1 MSQVATVASKEGT
14 APPRSAL
21 VLAALILGAIAA
33 NMNLGIANVALPS
46 IGRELGASQAQ
57 LTSVANAFTLG
68 LACSVLY
75 FGAIGDRYGRKL
87 MFKLGAFFS
96 VPTALVSAYA
106 PNVELLIVGRFLAG
120 LAAGLLFPTTLS
132 LISALYTGRKQT
144 KAIALWSGIGGGFA
158 ALGPLFGGLLLESF
172 WWGSVFLITVPLA
185 AVDLVLGWVVLP
197 EKAGEDAT
205 SVDNIG
211 GVLSVIAVA
220 TLVIA
225 LQSVAGFNWW
235 QVGILSAISAVAFV
249 LFIRR
254 QRSNSRPLV
263 DLEAASATTF
273 WVAAVAG
280 TVTFG
285 ALMGTLFIGQQFT
298 QNVLRYSA
306 LEGAIYQLP
315 VSLFL
320 IMMAIPAARL
330 VVRFGGRVTFALGLV
345 LLSFAFVWI
354 LVFWKPGVAGFH
366 VLFAYA
372 FVGIGVGIA
381 VTPASKA
388 LMASLPASRAG
399 MGSAF
404 TDLTR
409 DFGGSVMNAIM
420 GTALAVAYGAS
431 ITKALSALTPA
442 QSEALGAESAQAIVA
457 SYEGAE
463 AVAEKYPPNVGQQI
477 ITQAA
482 ESFSEGKEV
491 AVALALAFALT
502 SIVLVLW
509 KYPRKEA
516 EFAFFEKIEAQ
527 NRAAAAAAAGAGGG
541 NQAAAGTGSTESA
554 EDRNASGRDAE
565 GSDASP

>member
-1 MSQVATVASKEGT
+1 MFVGAILGSVSSAATVDVSAGT
-14 APPRSAL
+14 APPRSAW
-21 VLAALILGAIAA
+21 VLTSLILGAVAA
-33 NMNLGIANVALPS
+33 NMNLGIANVALPT
-46 IGRELGASQAQ
+46 IGRELGATQAQ

-87 MFKLGAFFS
+87 LFKLGAFFS
-96 VPTALVSAYA
+96 VPTALMSAYA
-106 PNVELLIVGRFLAG
+106 PSVEFLVLGRFLSG

-132 LISALYTGRKQT
+132 ILSALYTGRKQT

-158 ALGPLFGGLLLESF
+158 ALGPLIGGLLLGQF
-172 WWGSVFLITVPLA
+172 WWGSVFLVTVPLA
-185 AVDLVLGWVVLP
+185 AIDLVLGWIVLP
-197 EKAGEDAT
+197 ERAGEDAT
-205 SVDNIG
+205 SVDHIG
-211 GVLSVIAVA
+211 GILSVVAVA
-220 TLVIA
+220 SLVIA
-225 LQSVAGFNWW
+225 LQSVAGFNWL
-235 QVGILSAISAVAFV
+235 QVAVLSGISVVAFL
-249 LFIRR
+249 LFFRR
-254 QRSNSRPLV
+254 QRTAPRPLV
-263 DLEAASATTF
+263 DLQAGSATTF

-298 QNVLRYSA
+298 QNVLGFTA
-306 LEGAIYQLP
+306 LEGAAYQLP
-315 VSLFL
+315 VPVFMILMS
-320 IMMAIPAARL
+320 IPAARL
-330 VVRFGGRVTFALGLV
+330 VVKFGGRVTFALGLV

-354 LVFWKPGVAGFH
+354 LVFWRPGAAGFH

-372 FVGIGVGIA
+372 FVGIGVGLA

-420 GTALAVAYGAS
+420 GTALAIAYGAS
-431 ITKALSALTPA
+431 ITRALNALTPA
-442 QSEALGAESAQAIVA
+442 QSEALGTDAASQIVA
-457 SYEGAE
+457 SFEGAE
-463 AVAEKYPPNVGQQI
+463 GVAAGYPPNVAQQI

-509 KYPRKEA
+509 KYPRKAE

-527 NRAAAAAAAGAGGG
+527 NRAAAKAGVAAAGETEAGG
-541 NQAAAGTGSTESA
+541 
-554 EDRNASGRDAE
+554 
-565 GSDASP
+565 SPSEV

>member
-1 MSQVATVASKEGT
+1 MCAGVILGSVSTTAAVDVSAGT

-21 VLAALILGAIAA
+21 VLTSLILGAVAA
-33 NMNLGIANVALPS
+33 NMNLGIANVALPT
-46 IGRELGASQAQ
+46 IGRELGATQAQ

-87 MFKLGAFFS
+87 LFKLGAFFS
-96 VPTALVSAYA
+96 VPTALLSAYA
-106 PNVELLIVGRFLAG
+106 PSVEFLVVGRFLSG

-132 LISALYTGRKQT
+132 ILSALYSGRRQT

-158 ALGPLFGGLLLESF
+158 ALGPLIGGLLLGQF
-172 WWGSVFLITVPLA
+172 WWGSVFLVTVPLA
-185 AVDLVLGWVVLP
+185 AIDLVLGWIVLP
-197 EKAGEDAT
+197 ERAGEDAT
-205 SVDNIG
+205 TVDHIG
-211 GVLSVIAVA
+211 GVLSVVAVA
-220 TLVIA
+220 SLVIA

-235 QVGILSAISAVAFV
+235 QVAVLSGVSIVAFL
-249 LFIRR
+249 LFFRR
-254 QRSNSRPLV
+254 QKSAPRPLV
-263 DLEAASATTF
+263 DLKAASATTF

-298 QNVLRYSA
+298 QNVLSFTA
-306 LEGAIYQLP
+306 LEGAVYQLP
-315 VSLFL
+315 VPVFMILMS
-320 IMMAIPAARL
+320 IPAARL
-330 VVRFGGRVTFALGLV
+330 VVKLGGRVTFTIGLV

-354 LVFWKPGVAGFH
+354 LTFWRPGAAGFH
-366 VLFAYA
+366 VLFAYT
-372 FVGIGVGIA
+372 FVGIGVGLA

-431 ITKALSALTPA
+431 ISRALSSLTPA
-442 QSEALGAESAQAIVA
+442 QSEALGNDAAQQIVA
-457 SYEGAE
+457 SFEGAE
-463 AVAEKYPPNVGQQI
+463 GVAATYPPNVAQQI
-477 ITQAA
+477 ISQAA

-502 SIVLVLW
+502 SIVLVWW
-509 KYPRKEA
+509 KYPHKEE
-516 EFAFFEKIEAQ
+516 EFAFFGEIEAQ
-527 NRAAAAAAAGAGGG
+527 NRATAKAEAEADAGGA
-541 NQAAAGTGSTESA
+541 QAG
-554 EDRNASGRDAE
+554 
-565 GSDASP
+565 